1 MLSLENINVSIQ
13 SVPILRDLSLSIGG
27 GELVGLVGRNGAGK
41 TTTLRT
47 IVGLMKPTQGKV
59 ILDGTDITSLDAH
72 KRPVLGIGYMPE
84 DRRLVPQLTA
94 QENIMLPAWVNNDID
109 VKTSMEMVFD
119 LIPELTELADR
130 KAMLLSGGQ
139 QKLVALGRALM
150 AGSKILLL
158 DEPFEG
164 VAPVL
169 VQRLMEVIAALR
181 RENLSILIA
190 QSELM
195 HSVSL
200 LDREYVIERGAII
213 SDGSGASRGEKV
225 QAGHSSR
232 QVTPSS

>member
-41 TTTLRT
+41 TTSLRT

-59 ILDGTDITSLDAH
+59 MLDGTDITSLDAH
-72 KRPVLGIGYMPE
+72 KRPALGIGYMPE

-109 VKTSMEMVFD
+109 VKTSMELVFD

-169 VQRLMEVIAALR
+169 VQRLMEVISALR

-213 SDGSGASRGEKV
+213 SDGSGPSRGEKI
-225 QAGHSSR
+225 QAGQSSR